1 MQIKREISKPNA
13 PRDERWRLLHP
24 KLKVPLDELATSPE
38 EHIEGLRMLEEKYAK
53 NISLV
58 ALASGKLLLKLYKRI
73 KNIEVRL
80 NELESRISRLLNSY
94 ANNVSGS

>member
-38 EHIEGLRMLEEKYAK
+38 EHIEGLENAGRKIRKEHRAGYLGEW
-53 NISLV
+53 
-58 ALASGKLLLKLYKRI
+58 
-73 KNIEVRL
+73 
-80 NELESRISRLLNSY
+80 
-94 ANNVSGS
+94 